1 MIKYRF
7 KTKEEFIKEYGD
19 DWRRQV
25 EHSWVKSMDYLFGLP
40 KNELNLL
47 DSQNSVEVDG
57 WTVSRSMITTVDNID
72 EVHIKIT
79 DNKTIATYGE
89 YSATAKWNKKDKYD
103 KNIGIAIALSR
114 LARKMGEYEI
124 EQTIVVKE
132 KHNILDEI

>member
-19 DWRRQV
+19 NWRDEV
-25 EHSWVKSMDYLFGLP
+25 ECSWTESMDYLFGLT
-40 KNELNLL
+40 KSQLNLL
-47 DSQNSVEVDG
+47 DSQTIVNVDG
-57 WTVSRSMITTVDNID
+57 WNISRDMITTNNTD

-79 DNKTIATYGE
+79 NDKTIATYGK
-89 YSATAKWNKKDKYD
+89 YSATAKWNKQDKYD

-114 LARKMGEYEI
+114 LARKMGEYET
-124 EQTIVVKE
+124 ERTVVIKE